1 MRISIGADHAG
12 HELKEKVRALLV
24 EMGNVVEDRGTKA
37 PSPSVD
43 YPDYA
48 AAVARDVASGAAD
61 RGILICGS
69 GIGMS
74 MAANRIPGVRAALC
88 HDHYTARVSRE
99 HNDANVL
106 CIGGRTTG
114 MEVALDIVRTFLAAS
129 FEGGRHALRVE
140 KIRKLEEREG

>member
-24 EMGNVVEDRGTKA
+24 EMGNVVEDRGTRA

-74 MAANRIPGVRAALC
+74 MAANRIPGARAALC

>member
-114 MEVALDIVRTFLAAS
+114 MEVALDIVRTFLATS